1 MFTTTGKLLY
11 SVEHSPSKSKDS
23 TGVYRNP
30 KYKDKLI
37 DNFEDVP
44 LSSVWDG
51 FNKSAEKY
59 KNKNCF
65 GTRVRKDD
73 KLGEYKWKSF
83 EEVRELIILV
93 GSGLMNKNVCPV
105 IDCEDATVPKGRFLG
120 LYLPNCEEWNICD
133 FSCNAFNIITVPLYD
148 SLGIESSKFILDQ
161 TMMQT
166 ITCNK
171 ACALKLLKSLGT
183 FDQMF
188 IKTLIL
194 VEKEIDPEIKKLS
207 NKLNIKIVT
216 WDDLIESG
224 RKKRLEP
231 RPGKLS
237 DVCSICYTSGTTG
250 YPKGVIMTNQNFVA
264 QIASSCYGPIRL
276 PNLIIDE
283 KDTHLSYLPLA
294 HIYERIMLSIFIY
307 LGVRIGYYSGNILA
321 LTDDIQELKPTL
333 FLSVPRLYNRIHERI
348 CNSLKKK
355 PSVLQS
361 LFNKGVDQKIKKLNN
376 TGNPCSFFWDTLL
389 FNKAKKILGGNVR
402 GMLNGSA
409 PLGVE
414 VAKRLKCIFSVPL
427 MEGFGMTEGLG
438 CLFITNTYD
447 KDVGHI
453 GGPLPA
459 TEFRL
464 VSVPEM
470 NYLVTDNPPRGELL
484 LRGPTIC
491 KLGYFKLEKETSELI
506 DEDGWM
512 RTGDIACFSSN
523 QSITIIDR
531 KKNIFK
537 LSQGEYVAVE
547 KIESVY
553 KQSLFIG
560 QIFVFGYSYESF
572 LVCIVFPSFDTM
584 EIWAKENKINN
595 KKNEEI
601 IKLEKFKTDV
611 IQDLIKIG
619 KNNGLNGYEQIKDIH
634 FIMDGFTIENDL
646 MTPTGKIKRHAVQT
660 KYKQEIDKMYE
671 RVKKA

>member
-1 MFTTTGKLLY
+1 MFTTTGKLIY
-11 SVEHSPSKSKDS
+11 AVEHSPSTSKDS
-23 TGVYRNP
+23 TAVYRNP
-30 KYKDKLI
+30 QFNDKLL
-37 DNFEDVP
+37 DNFEDDP
-44 LSSVWDG
+44 LNNVWDM

-59 KNKNCF
+59 KNRHCF
-65 GTRVRKDD
+65 GTRVRKND
-73 KLGEYKWKSF
+73 KLGEYKWKTF
-83 EEVRELIILV
+83 KEVQELIILI
-93 GSGLMNKNVCPV
+93 GSGLINMNICPV
-105 IDCEDATVPKGRFLG
+105 IECNDTIIPKARFLG

-166 ITCNK
+166 IMCNR
-171 ACALKLLKSLGT
+171 ACGLKLIKSLDN
-183 FDQMF
+183 FDHIY

-194 VEKEIDPEIKKLS
+194 VEKEIDPEIKKTC

-216 WDDLIESG
+216 WDDLIEAG
-224 RKKRLEP
+224 KKKKLDP
-231 RPGKLS
+231 KPGKLS
-237 DVCSICYTSGTTG
+237 DVCSLCYTSGTTG
-250 YPKGVIMTNQNFVA
+250 YPKGVIMTNQNFIA
-264 QIASSCYGPIRL
+264 QIASSCLGPIKF
-276 PNLIIDE
+276 PSVAINE

-294 HIYERIMLSIFIY
+294 HVYERIMMCIF
-307 LGVRIGYYSGNILA
+307 LHVGVRIGYYSGNILA
-321 LTDDIQELKPTL
+321 LTDDVQELKPSL

-355 PSVLQS
+355 SSVIQS
-361 LFNKGVDQKIKKLNN
+361 LFHKGLDQKLKKLNS
-376 TGNPCSFFWDTLL
+376 TGNPWSLFWDTLL
-389 FNKAKKILGGNVR
+389 FNKAKKVLGGNLK

-414 VAKRLKCIFSVPL
+414 VAKKLKCIFCVPL

-438 CLFITNTYD
+438 CLFITNPID
-447 KDVGHI
+447 PDVGHI

-459 TEFRL
+459 VEYKL

-491 KLGYFKLEKETSELI
+491 SLGYFKLEKETSELL
-506 DEDGWM
+506 DSDGWL
-512 RTGDIACFSSN
+512 RTGDIASFSQN
-523 QSITIIDR
+523 QSLTIIDR

-572 LVCIVFPSFDTM
+572 LVCIIFPSVDTM
-584 EIWAKENKINN
+584 SIWAKENKINLP
-595 KKNEEI
+595 NEEI
-601 IKLEKFKTDV
+601 IKLEKFKNDV
-611 IQDLIKIG
+611 MQDLITIG
-619 KNNGLNGYEQIKDIH
+619 KTDGLNGYEQIKDIH
-634 FIMDGFTIENDL
+634 FIMEGFTIENDL
-646 MTPTGKIKRHAVQT
+646 MTPTGKLKRHAVQK
-660 KYKQEIDKMYE
+660 KYKQEIDQMYE
-671 RVKKA
+671 NVKKA